1 MNMQTRIYAGVTV
14 DVTNLSDLYAAV
26 ALVEG
31 AEVVHTAADKF
42 SRRQRTAD
50 SRQLDRQPRRRT
62 SAKPEMV
69 KASTD
74 RKSKRHSVANGDPR
88 AVFMANGHNNTVVDV
103 KATLRNMGLTA
114 KQLLG
119 MRTKQGTL
127 EYTVKRSLV
136 LNRAHAGRKL
146 GEVRASLNGHVGA
159 EREVAA

>member
-31 AEVVHTAADKF
+31 AEVVHTATDKF

-62 SAKPEMV
+62 SAKPEMA

-88 AVFMANGHNNTVVDV
+88 AVFTVNGHNNTAQRCERRPSCRVYGERPQQYGCGCEGYAAQYGSNSQAAV
-103 KATLRNMGLTA
+103 R
-114 KQLLG
+114 
-119 MRTKQGTL
+119 
-127 EYTVKRSLV
+127 Y
-136 LNRAHAGRKL
+136 AHQAG
-146 GEVRASLNGHVGA
+146 NT
-159 EREVAA
+159 